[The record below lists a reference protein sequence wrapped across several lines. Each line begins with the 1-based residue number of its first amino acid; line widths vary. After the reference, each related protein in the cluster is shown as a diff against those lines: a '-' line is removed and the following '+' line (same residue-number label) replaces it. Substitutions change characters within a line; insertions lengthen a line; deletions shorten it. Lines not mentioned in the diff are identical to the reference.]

1 MEYRF
6 SPDFAAA
13 ADAGDELKEFRSRFL
28 FPQHGGRDT
37 MYFTGNSLGLQPAAV
52 EVYIRRELED
62 WHTYGVEGHFEA
74 RNPWFS
80 YHEIFAVPLAKLTG
94 AKESEVVAMGSL
106 TNNLHLL
113 LVSFYRP
120 TKTRYRI
127 LCEKKAFP
135 SDTYALQSQARFHG
149 LDYRDAVVEVAPR
162 EGEYLIREE
171 DVLAAI
177 EEHKDSLAVVMI
189 GGVNYFTGQVFDMQ
203 KITAAAQAAGAYCG
217 WDLAHGIGNVELKLH
232 EWNVDFAAWCS
243 YKYLNSGPGSVAGLF
258 VNEKHL
264 NDSSIPRFEGW
275 WGTDP
280 DTRFLMGDT
289 FTPMRAAGAWQLSNA
304 PVLTMA
310 AHKAALDI
318 FTEAGL
324 DRLRAKSRQLTGYME
339 FVIREINREKGG
351 NAVEIITPADEK
363 QRGCQLSLVFP
374 GRGKELF
381 RALTGNGV
389 ISDWREPNVV
399 RVAPV
404 PLYNSFE
411 DVYRFGSVLR
421 TLL

>member
-1 MEYRF
+1 
-6 SPDFAAA
+6 
-13 ADAGDELKEFRSRFL
+13 
-28 FPQHGGRDT
+28 

-52 EVYIRRELED
+52 EAYIRRELED

-80 YHEIFAVPLAKLTG
+80 YHEMFAAPLAKLTG

-177 EEHKDSLAVVMI
+177 EEHKESLAVVMI

-203 KITAAAQAAGAYCG
+203 KITAVAQAAGAYCG
-217 WDLAHGIGNVELKLH
+217 WDLAHGVGNVELKLH

-264 NDSSIPRFEGW
+264 NDASIPRFEGW

-289 FTPMRAAGAWQLSNA
+289 FTPMRSAGAWQLSNA

-318 FTEAGL
+318 FMEAGL
-324 DRLRAKSRQLTGYME
+324 DRLRAKSRLLTGYME

-351 NAVEIITPADEK
+351 NAIEIITPADEK

>member
-1 MEYRF
+1 MDYRF
-6 SPDFAAA
+6 SPDFAAQ
-13 ADAGDELKEFRSRFL
+13 ADAADELKDFRSRFL

-37 MYFTGNSLGLQPAAV
+37 VYFTGNSLGLQPASAKEYV
-52 EVYIRRELED
+52 LRELED
-62 WHTYGVEGHFEA
+62 WHKFGVEGHFEA

-80 YHEIFAVPLAKLTG
+80 YHEMFAAPLAMLTG
-94 AKESEVVAMGSL
+94 AKESEVVSMGSL

-113 LVSFYRP
+113 MVSFYRP
-120 TKTRYRI
+120 TQERFRI
-127 LCEKKAFP
+127 ICEKKAFP

-149 LDYRDAVVEVAPR
+149 FDHSEAVVEVAPR

-177 EEHKDSLAVVMI
+177 EQYKDSVAMVMI

-203 KITAAAQAAGAYCG
+203 KITAAAQAAGAFCG
-217 WDLAHGIGNVELKLH
+217 WDLAHGIGNIELKLH

-243 YKYLNSGPGSVAGLF
+243 YKYLNSSPGGVAGLF
-258 VNEKHL
+258 VHEKHL
-264 NDSSIPRFEGW
+264 GQKNIPRFEGW

-280 DTRFLMGDT
+280 GIRFLMEDT
-289 FTPMRAAGAWQLSNA
+289 FTPMPSAGAWQLSNA
-304 PVLTMA
+304 PVMTMA
-310 AHKAALDI
+310 VHKAALDI
-318 FTEAGL
+318 FAEAGL
-324 DRLRAKSRQLTGYME
+324 ARLRAKSRKLTGYLE
-339 FVIREINREKGG
+339 FVVNEIKKEKGE
-351 NAVEIITPADEK
+351 NSIQIITPTDEK

-381 RALTGNGV
+381 NTLTQNGV

-411 DVYRFGSVLR
+411 DVYRFGSILK
-421 TLL
+421 TCL

>member
-52 EVYIRRELED
+52 EAYIRRELED

-80 YHEIFAVPLAKLTG
+80 YHEMFAAPLAKLTG

-289 FTPMRAAGAWQLSNA
+289 FTPMRSAGAWQLSNA